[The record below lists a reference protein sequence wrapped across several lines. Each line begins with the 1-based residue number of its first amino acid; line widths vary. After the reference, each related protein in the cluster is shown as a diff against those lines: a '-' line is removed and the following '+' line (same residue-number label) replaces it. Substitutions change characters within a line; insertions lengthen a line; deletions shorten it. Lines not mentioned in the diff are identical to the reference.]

1 MSELAPR
8 TADLVR
14 KTCAGF
20 LAVAVTVLLF
30 RAMFRLAN
38 GHGSWTDWEL
48 WTALVLAVVGI
59 LWVRAARR
67 VR

>member
-1 MSELAPR
+1 VNEPAAR

-14 KTCAGF
+14 KVSAGF

-48 WTALVLAVVGI
+48 WAALVLAAIGI

>member
-1 MSELAPR
+1 MSESSAR
-8 TADLVR
+8 TSDLVR
-14 KTCAGF
+14 KACAGF

-48 WTALVLAVVGI
+48 WTALVLAAVGI